1 MQALPLKYFE
11 ACVMQNSGN
20 GISYLRME
28 PSCLKAVT
36 AQLFSLFQLNAMG
49 GGGLGMNNKA
59 LGRHFACSRTVC
71 LFKSTPFSVT
81 TCLGCGEER
90 KQA

>member
-49 GGGLGMNNKA
+49 GGGAWHEQQGLGEA
-59 LGRHFACSRTVC
+59 FC
-71 LFKSTPFSVT
+71 LLSH
-81 TCLGCGEER
+81 CLLI
-90 KQA
+90 